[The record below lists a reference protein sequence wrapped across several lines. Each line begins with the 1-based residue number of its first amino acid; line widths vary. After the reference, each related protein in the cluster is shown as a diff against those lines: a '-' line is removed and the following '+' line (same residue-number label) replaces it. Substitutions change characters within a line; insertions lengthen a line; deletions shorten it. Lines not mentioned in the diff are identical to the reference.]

1 MKNKSRSGKAK
12 HNRNY
17 VKLVEWSEEDQC
29 FIGRVPGLALGGV
42 HGRDERKVYEELCA
56 VVDEWIAIHGEDNV
70 PLPAATAGKSY
81 SGKFNLRVGEELHEK
96 LTLESLKV
104 GESLNSY
111 VVRVLQSEVG
121 SSRQK

>member
-1 MKNKSRSGKAK
+1 MKS
-12 HNRNY
+12 NRQY

-42 HGRDERKVYEELCA
+42 HGKNEKKVYESLCDL
-56 VVDEWIAIHGEDNV
+56 VDEWIAIHHEDQA
-70 PLPAATAGKSY
+70 PLPAPTAGKTY

-111 VVRVLQSEVG
+111 VVKVLREEVD
-121 SSRQK
+121 R